1 MYPMCRE
8 ITVSLPICMHVS
20 TASGQCSILFYLF
33 IFIYWFGIWMHTQ
46 LQ

>member
-33 IFIYWFGIWMHTQ
+33 FLFIGFATWMHAQ